1 MCGAAPSLLWQGQ
14 GPPPMRHAL
23 KGLAGQKLPGSH
35 QEQVAHLQAKGLY
48 AIMVVPA
55 WATLQGAV
63 LLICPSWYHDG
74 LQPVCACHSQ
84 VLSLQDGG

>member
-55 WATLQGAV
+55 
-63 LLICPSWYHDG
+63 
-74 LQPVCACHSQ
+74 
-84 VLSLQDGG
+84 